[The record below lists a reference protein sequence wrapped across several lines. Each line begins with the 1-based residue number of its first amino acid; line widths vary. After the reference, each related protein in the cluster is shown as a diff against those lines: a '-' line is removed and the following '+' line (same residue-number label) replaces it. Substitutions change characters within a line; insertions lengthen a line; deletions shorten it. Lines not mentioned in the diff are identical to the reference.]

1 MQVLQWLFK
10 VANDQK
16 QADLSNQVR
25 EPSKEVLVSY
35 KRKRDVNKVRKPEET
50 SLDYKKQHC
59 RQSDQKKDRSNKGDG
74 NKNKTISRMKE
85 LLRWAAAAK
94 SEKGGKFGKKVMHFR
109 NKSATVKSGDF
120 DDEITNE
127 SPKISIAWEVQ
138 SCSTTCSA
146 ASAPPSIKY
155 DECARKTGSW
165 ITTDDEYHI
174 GDQIPL
180 DKFDV
185 IKSMKNIENVVVSIN
200 SNIEKMLALFTSNEI
215 RKNDNGLFKTRE
227 DIEEKDFTSGTLMVG
242 DLNNRSSEKNL
253 IYGNHPKLGRIFEEC
268 VNFDVDIQ
276 KTPLQPNG
284 TDCGM
289 YILKYVAAENKS
301 DWSKIFYTTA
311 FMGIE
316 RLKYLAKLITS
327 EFNEA
332 TLFKRAILGDASID
346 LKQLS

>member
-10 VANDQK
+10 VAHDQK
-16 QADLSNQVR
+16 QADLSNQAR
-25 EPSKEVLVSY
+25 EPSKEVVVSY

-50 SLDYKKQHC
+50 SLDCKNLRYIGLLLRRGNSRTYFSRTLNQNRLSSLSPRLTQQQRRYILSMKMKEDLIRGVGKNNQKVDLNSHVGNKVLPISDSTNSSSTTTTSSNADKKQHC

-109 NKSATVKSGDF
+109 NKSATVKSGGF

-165 ITTDDEYHI
+165 ITTDDE
-174 GDQIPL
+174 
-180 DKFDV
+180 F
-185 IKSMKNIENVVVSIN
+185 VVL
-200 SNIEKMLALFTSNEI
+200 EL
-215 RKNDNGLFKTRE
+215 
-227 DIEEKDFTSGTLMVG
+227 
-242 DLNNRSSEKNL
+242 
-253 IYGNHPKLGRIFEEC
+253 
-268 VNFDVDIQ
+268 
-276 KTPLQPNG
+276 
-284 TDCGM
+284 
-289 YILKYVAAENKS
+289 
-301 DWSKIFYTTA
+301 
-311 FMGIE
+311 
-316 RLKYLAKLITS
+316 
-327 EFNEA
+327 
-332 TLFKRAILGDASID
+332 
-346 LKQLS
+346 